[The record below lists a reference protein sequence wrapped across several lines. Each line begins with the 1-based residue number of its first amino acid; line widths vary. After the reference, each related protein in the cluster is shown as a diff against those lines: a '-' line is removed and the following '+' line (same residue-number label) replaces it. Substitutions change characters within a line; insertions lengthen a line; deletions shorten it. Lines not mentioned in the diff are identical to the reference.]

1 MYSYTPPVSHKL
13 YHEKI
18 CIYSSLLHTIF
29 VFYLF
34 PPRSSLGIKTRAAA
48 VVYTDSSD
56 TAPFCVLSYV
66 ILRSEIL
73 PKKFSAC
80 YIVLCGFLFGFP
92 IGCKLTA
99 DFYSSN
105 YISRE
110 KASALCCFTN
120 NLSPVFVITAIQEIL
135 QLPLSPGYV
144 FLIYGIPFLYG
155 MSMLLLY
162 HRTPSS
168 TQKETAS
175 RFHMDMQI
183 IDAGIIHGFET
194 LIKICGYIILFS
206 IFCEMLQ
213 TLPFPAHWF
222 SLAAT
227 GFLEVTNGVALLS
240 TSACT
245 RQIKS
250 LLAVL
255 FLSWGGLSGIF
266 QVSSILHQTGLSL
279 RNYVLQKIILLL
291 LTVGCCIP
299 LLFLGILI

>member
-1 MYSYTPPVSHKL
+1 MLL
-13 YHEKI
+13 YKQLKSRI
-18 CIYSSLLHTIF
+18 CHNRHSGNF
-29 VFYLF
+29 
-34 PPRSSLGIKTRAAA
+34 AAS
-48 VVYTDSSD
+48 VISCIRFSD
-56 TAPFCVLSYV
+56 LWHS
-66 ILRSEIL
+66 
-73 PKKFSAC
+73 
-80 YIVLCGFLFGFP
+80 
-92 IGCKLTA
+92 
-99 DFYSSN
+99 
-105 YISRE
+105 
-110 KASALCCFTN
+110 
-120 NLSPVFVITAIQEIL
+120 VFVWNEYAVIISQN
-135 QLPLSPGYV
+135 
-144 FLIYGIPFLYG
+144 PFFYTK
-155 MSMLLLY
+155 
-162 HRTPSS
+162 RN
-168 TQKETAS
+168 
-175 RFHMDMQI
+175 
-183 IDAGIIHGFET
+183 GIIHGFET

-245 RQIKS
+245 RHIKS

>member
-1 MYSYTPPVSHKL
+1 MLLYKQLKSRICHNRPPGNFAASVIS
-13 YHEKI
+13 
-18 CIYSSLLHTIF
+18 CIRF
-29 VFYLF
+29 
-34 PPRSSLGIKTRAAA
+34 
-48 VVYTDSSD
+48 SD
-56 TAPFCVLSYV
+56 LWHS
-66 ILRSEIL
+66 
-73 PKKFSAC
+73 
-80 YIVLCGFLFGFP
+80 
-92 IGCKLTA
+92 
-99 DFYSSN
+99 
-105 YISRE
+105 
-110 KASALCCFTN
+110 
-120 NLSPVFVITAIQEIL
+120 VFVWNE
-135 QLPLSPGYV
+135 
-144 FLIYGIPFLYG
+144 
-155 MSMLLLY
+155 Y

-266 QVSSILHQTGLSL
+266 QVSSIPHQTGLSL

>member
-1 MYSYTPPVSHKL
+1 MYLFFSVAYCFCFLSVSPTQQFRHQNKDCGCGL
-13 YHEKI
+13 RRFFRRCFLFVSSRMSFCAVKFFRKI
-18 CIYSSLLHTIF
+18 FYLLH
-29 VFYLF
+29 
-34 PPRSSLGIKTRAAA
+34 R
-48 VVYTDSSD
+48 
-56 TAPFCVLSYV
+56 
-66 ILRSEIL
+66 
-73 PKKFSAC
+73 
-80 YIVLCGFLFGFP
+80 IVWFLFGFP

-99 DFYSSN
+99 DFYSSK

-135 QLPLSPGYV
+135 QLPLSPVYV

>member
-1 MYSYTPPVSHKL
+1 M
-13 YHEKI
+13 
-18 CIYSSLLHTIF
+18 F
-29 VFYLF
+29 
-34 PPRSSLGIKTRAAA
+34 
-48 VVYTDSSD
+48 
-56 TAPFCVLSYV
+56 
-66 ILRSEIL
+66 SEM
-73 PKKFSAC
+73 KK
-80 YIVLCGFLFGFP
+80 
-92 IGCKLTA
+92 
-99 DFYSSN
+99 
-105 YISRE
+105 E
-110 KASALCCFTN
+110 
-120 NLSPVFVITAIQEIL
+120 
-135 QLPLSPGYV
+135 
-144 FLIYGIPFLYG
+144 
-155 MSMLLLY
+155 
-162 HRTPSS
+162 
-168 TQKETAS
+168 
-175 RFHMDMQI
+175 I

-245 RQIKS
+245 RHIKS

>member
-1 MYSYTPPVSHKL
+1 MK
-13 YHEKI
+13 K
-18 CIYSSLLHTIF
+18 F
-29 VFYLF
+29 VFTLLCCILF
-34 PPRSSLGIKTRAAA
+34 LFFICFPHAA
-48 VVYTDSSD
+48 VSASKQGLQLWFTQILP
-56 TAPFCVLSYV
+56 TLLPFCVLSYV

-135 QLPLSPGYV
+135 QLPLSPVYV

-299 LLFLGILI
+299 